1 MSQGPAVAVINIHTQ
16 PGNVTCKNEYP
27 IVGRVTVTC
36 SGLGRHW
43 QLELYLMFI
52 VAGPE
57 TVTKLCGGGG
67 RVEMED
73 MELLQLLQQRRVSGL
88 RSLRQ
93 PRGWRTPPASL

>member
-1 MSQGPAVAVINIHTQ
+1 
-16 PGNVTCKNEYP
+16 
-27 IVGRVTVTC
+27 
-36 SGLGRHW
+36 
-43 QLELYLMFI
+43 MFI
-52 VAGPE
+52 IEGPE